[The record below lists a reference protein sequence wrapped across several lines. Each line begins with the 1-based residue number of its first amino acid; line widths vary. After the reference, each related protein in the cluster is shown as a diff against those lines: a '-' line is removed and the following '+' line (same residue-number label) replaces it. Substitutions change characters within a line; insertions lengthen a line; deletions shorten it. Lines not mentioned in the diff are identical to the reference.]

1 MSMIMLLVL
10 IAIAAL
16 IGPQFITTTNPA
28 KQGSAQALRLAVRIV
43 GVIVLLFAI
52 GSTSFVFVGPDETGH
67 KHRIY
72 FGGYL
77 KDGAI
82 IAINGENGPQ
92 ADILPPGFHIE
103 PLLNVIYDVT
113 LKDVVEIE
121 DGFYG
126 TLVARDGRYLRPDQT
141 YADAFPPGTIA
152 KMISDANY
160 FLTHDGQKGPQ
171 TSILTPGKYRINL
184 FLWEVNTSPVTDIP
198 KGFVGVIRS
207 NVHSR
212 VDFGN
217 LKSEK
222 PTECAPIRKHGRGA
236 ELAVPLVPVGC
247 IGVWGRALNPGK
259 YYINEQA
266 YKVELVDTRVQAWEY
281 KGGYRRRIIDLKV
294 NREGDITQTE
304 RTETVGIPS
313 TAVDAALVVKVE
325 GWDVPQELRALVQ
338 VTPENAAF
346 VIASVGGLE
355 QVRIRIL
362 NPAIRSILRNVLGG
376 SIRVPTTL
384 LDAGG
389 DPLLDNEGR
398 PVMKEITR
406 PTRVLDLIENRAV
419 LEENVENLIRPEGLK
434 AGVEI
439 AEVRFGDPVIPPEI
453 LVARLRE
460 QLAHQLKKAFIQER
474 ITQSARIASEQARAT
489 ADQQHKLVEAQ
500 IEVKRSEQLA
510 MARRNEG
517 IGERDKLNLI
527 AEGQKAQQQV
537 LGEER
542 VVELRKFEVVVN
554 SLLEFFNEHPD
565 VLTAALSNAHKFVPE
580 RVFTLGGQGAGNS
593 LVGAAGIFGD
603 FLGGDKS
610 APAERK

>member
-1 MSMIMLLVL
+1 MITTILLVL

-16 IGPQFITTTNPA
+16 IGPQFITTQDSS
-28 KQGSAQALRLAVRIV
+28 KQGAVRALRQAVRIV
-43 GVIVLLFAI
+43 GGVILLFAI

-67 KHRIY
+67 KHKIY
-72 FGGYL
+72 FGGGL
-77 KDGAI
+77 KHGAI
-82 IAINGENGPQ
+82 IAAGGENGPQ
-92 ADILPPGFHIE
+92 AEIMPPGFHFE

-113 LKDVVEIE
+113 MKDVVVVEV
-121 DGFYG
+121 GYYG
-126 TLVARDGRYLRPDQT
+126 NLVASDGRPLRPDQT
-141 YADAFPPGTIA
+141 YADAFPPDEIA

-171 TSILTPGKYRINL
+171 TSVLTPGKYRMNL
-184 FLWEVNTSPVTDIP
+184 FLWEVEASPVTDIP

-217 LKSEK
+217 LKTDK
-222 PTECAPIRKHGRGA
+222 PTNCTPIRKHTGGA
-236 ELAVPLVPVGC
+236 KLAVPLVPAGC
-247 IGVWGRALNPGK
+247 IGVWSRALNPGK
-259 YYINEQA
+259 YYINQEA

-281 KGGYRRRIIDLKV
+281 KGGYRKRMIDLKV
-294 NREGDITQTE
+294 SREGDITQTE
-304 RTETVGIPS
+304 RSEVVNVPD
-313 TAVDAALVVKVE
+313 TAVDGALIVKVE

-376 SIRVPTTL
+376 SIRVPTAL
-384 LDAGG
+384 LADDGT
-389 DPLLDNEGR
+389 PLLDNDGR
-398 PVMKEITR
+398 PVMKTITR
-406 PTRVLDLIENRAV
+406 PTRVLDLIENRDV
-419 LEENVENLIRPEGLK
+419 LEQNVESLIRPEGLK

-460 QLAHQLKKAFIQER
+460 QLAQQLKKAFLEER
-474 ITQSARIASEQARAT
+474 ITQSARIATEQARAT
-489 ADQQHKLVEAQ
+489 ANQQHKLVEAQ
-500 IEVKRSEQLA
+500 IEVQRSERLA
-510 MARRNEG
+510 VARRNEG
-517 IGERDKLNLI
+517 LGERDKLNLI

-554 SLLEFFNEHPD
+554 SLLSFFSEHPD

-580 RVFTLGGQGAGNS
+580 RVFTIGGQGGANK
-593 LVGAAGIFGD
+593 LAGAAGILGD
-603 FLGGDKS
+603 FLGGGRS
-610 APAERK
+610 APREGQ